1 MRRFEQPTTSTEKRP
16 GAGPQP
22 VPWSLSLVWTGC
34 RIARPASMLAAIC
47 FCLIT
52 SSIIRAQ
59 PIIIA
64 DPADDALLRRT
75 DDNADGFIDPQAQRL
90 PEILEMRIGTF
101 QPIQPDGNRFIGN
114 WDSAGG
120 YLRLDIDLAGI
131 INPPGPL
138 GLDTSFPSYDP
149 LLYGPNP
156 VYGFIEFDIDADEN
170 TGGELS
176 APDFRYLGNVAR
188 FGGLPV
194 ESRFID
200 RVALDASAFD
210 DDVTT
215 PPFVDR
221 SGEEFHISF
230 LGERI
235 SSVDIIHESSGG
247 DPALFE
253 PGETWILGGKLVHRA
268 HGFEQFTLMCFNE
281 EGRYEDEVKIQF
293 KHDLATDITM
303 ISLVYPL
310 TNAGFAAFSGPNETV
325 LPNDGCADGQSSI
338 EEALEDLQFSAS
350 IAPPG
355 TRQLPEFQLIAG
367 WEFNNVADHLD
378 PAAWRVTGLLGSAYV
393 NQQPDAALFMWTDL
407 VPNPQIG
414 DFDADGLVDA
424 ADTTQLNTFIATEDG
439 TSNDEDG
446 IINNTIDLWNFAGN
460 FSLFD
465 TDYDGLVAPQD
476 AIVPGDMDLNQ
487 LVEFEDIDDFVLALL
502 DPATYSATHG
512 GVDPLIRGDVN
523 ADGLLDGRDIKGFLG
538 LILEP

>member
-1 MRRFEQPTTSTEKRP
+1 MDGS
-16 GAGPQP
+16 GN
-22 VPWSLSLVWTGC
+22 
-34 RIARPASMLAAIC
+34 RIARRALIIAVLCA
-47 FCLIT
+47 CLIAAPV
-52 SSIIRAQ
+52 ILAQ
-59 PIIIA
+59 PVVMS
-64 DPADDALLRRT
+64 DPANDALLRKT
-75 DDNADGFIDPQAQRL
+75 DDNADGFIDPQVQRL
-90 PEILEMRIGTF
+90 PEILEMRIGTY

-156 VYGFIEFDIDADEN
+156 VYGFIEFDIDEDEN

-194 ESRFID
+194 ESRFTN

-210 DDVTT
+210 GDVTT

-235 SSVDIIHESSGG
+235 SSVDVDHESPGG

-253 PGETWILGGKLVHRA
+253 AGETWFIGGKLVHRA

-310 TNAGFAAFSGPNETV
+310 TNAGSAAFSGPNETV

-338 EEALEDLQFSAS
+338 EEALEDLQFSAT

-378 PAAWRVTGLLGSAYV
+378 PANWRVTGLLGSAYV
-393 NQQPDAALFMWTDL
+393 NQQPDAALFIWTDL

-414 DFDADGLVDA
+414 DFNADGLVDA
-424 ADTTQLNTFIATEDG
+424 ADTAQLNAYIATDDG

-446 IINNTIDLWNFAGN
+446 IVNNSIDLWNFAGN

-502 DPATYSATHG
+502 DPAAYSATHG
-512 GVDPLIRGDVN
+512 GVDPLIRGDLNV
-523 ADGLLDGRDIKGFLG
+523 DGLLDGREIQGFLT
-538 LILEP
+538 LIVGP

>member
-16 GAGPQP
+16 GAGRQP

-378 PAAWRVTGLLGSAYV
+378 PSAWRVTGLLGSAYV